1 MENLEYHWDESMK
14 KLEPVFGADIDL
26 QSALFIIGI
35 QELGKGP
42 RKFNKR
48 QKLEVIHI
56 AVCRLLSDYGFY
68 EFAGYDEDNWPHYK
82 RTARLPKLE
91 GKSQENLMK
100 EAIINYLEK
109 QAI

>member
-1 MENLEYHWDESMK
+1 MENLEINWNEALK
-14 KLEPVFGADIDL
+14 KLEPVFGGDIDL
-26 QSALFIIGI
+26 QGALFIIGI

-68 EFAGYDEDNWPHYK
+68 EFKGYDEDSWPHYE
-82 RTARLPKLE
+82 RTTRLPKLE
-91 GKSQENLMK
+91 GKNQEKLMK
-100 EAIINYLEK
+100 EAIINYLNK
-109 QAI
+109 QVI